1 MHDQAQPLPPMQT
14 SEQAVNRLA
23 NEYVEQHPTLDHA
36 SGVTLFKASLAFTVL
51 GAVDDPGASAIN
63 PSSTRRRC
71 PLLEAGT
78 ATVASLGANMSS
90 SRRVT

>member
-36 SGVTLFKASLAFTVL
+36 SGVTLFKASVL